1 MIFFFLPQGMLINC
15 LSSHQTRRWCIS
27 EWFYSA
33 IDYPWFSKRE
43 FVEYLEH
50 VGLGHVPR
58 LTRIEWGVIRR
69 YLMLNAYVYFF
80 LYYYHIV
87 D

>member
-1 MIFFFLPQGMLINC
+1 MYDFVLLSQGKLINC
-15 LSSHQTRRWCIS
+15 LSSYQMRRWCTS

-43 FVEYLEH
+43 FVEYLDH

-69 YLMLNAYVYFF
+69 YLILNAYVYFI
-80 LYYYHIV
+80 YYHHIL